1 MKVTL
6 EVTEVGGNAYQV
18 TTTLPVLVAWERK
31 FKRKA
36 SDLASG
42 NIGLE
47 DMVFWAYESAKRCN
61 IPVPMT
67 LDAYIEKI
75 DNVEV
80 VDHDAV
86 VPTQAE
92 LTEDN

>member
-1 MKVTL
+1 
-6 EVTEVGGNAYQV
+6 
-18 TTTLPVLVAWERK
+18 
-31 FKRKA
+31 
-36 SDLASG
+36 
-42 NIGLE
+42 
-47 DMVFWAYESAKRCN
+47 MVFWAYESAKRCN
-61 IPVPMT
+61 VPVPMT

>member
-1 MKVTL
+1 
-6 EVTEVGGNAYQV
+6 
-18 TTTLPVLVAWERK
+18 
-31 FKRKA
+31 
-36 SDLASG
+36 
-42 NIGLE
+42 
-47 DMVFWAYESAKRCN
+47 
-61 IPVPMT
+61 MT

-92 LTEDN
+92 HTEDN